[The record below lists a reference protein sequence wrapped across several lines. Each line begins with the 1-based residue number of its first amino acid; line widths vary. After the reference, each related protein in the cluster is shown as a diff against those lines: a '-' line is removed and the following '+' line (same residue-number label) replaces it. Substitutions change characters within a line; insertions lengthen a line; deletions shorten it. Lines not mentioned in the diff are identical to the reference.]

1 VRRAMLLALLCALF
15 GGAGG
20 YFWFRHAAE
29 AAPTPDQM
37 RVMMTSAVIKRDRRG
52 GEAKC
57 LLPLFVKASDVSA
70 KFRKVLIETEDR
82 SFERNW
88 GGLNAAGLLDAVLHG
103 GLHGGG
109 SSITQQ
115 LVKNIMFEPGDNR
128 WARKAYEIPWA
139 VLVTRHFSADDIL
152 TAYLNHLPFRHG
164 LYGIEAAALYY
175 FNKHARD
182 LNYYESALLEVM
194 LSNPRT
200 DWKSDLPNVRQQT
213 ERKAHNLVAHL
224 IKQTRIPASAR
235 HEKVQP
241 GSLEQPDMD
250 CGYTRDFV
258 MREAEHNGWLP
269 SDGSTFRIFI
279 TLDSNR
285 QLAASATANAIA
297 DALYAR
303 NGSQVSIVNLD
314 PTGRILALQ
323 GGVDYRDSQFDRAT
337 DAKRSPGSL
346 GKIVV
351 LAEACEQHYTLDS
364 DVPDR
369 ALLGGRP
376 RNDDNRYL
384 GKIKLL
390 RAFVESR
397 NAAFFRLA
405 QDLGPD
411 KLATRAEAFGLHGPF
426 PKDGGLAVGDFA
438 ATPLE
443 MTAVVAT
450 IANGGTRV
458 QPYVIA
464 GVTGP
469 YGTRSHWRS
478 QQKKPGRV
486 LSEGCAN
493 MVAEAMG
500 AVVKWGT
507 GRNARID
514 EARGKTGTTNEFRD
528 AWFVGYTKERNA
540 LGIWMGNDEQIGMN
554 GIHGGS
560 LPARAFRIY
569 FQTLHA
575 ATRHHEWIARVPH
588 ALRTSELDLRR

>member
-1 VRRAMLLALLCALF
+1 M
-15 GGAGG
+15 AGS
-20 YFWFRHAAE
+20 R
-29 AAPTPDQM
+29 PTDRP
-37 RVMMTSAVIKRDRRG
+37 SASS
-52 GEAKC
+52 
-57 LLPLFVKASDVSA
+57 P
-70 KFRKVLIETEDR
+70 R
-82 SFERNW
+82 SN
-88 GGLNAAGLLDAVLHG
+88 
-103 GLHGGG
+103 
-109 SSITQQ
+109 
-115 LVKNIMFEPGDNR
+115 
-128 WARKAYEIPWA
+128 
-139 VLVTRHFSADDIL
+139 
-152 TAYLNHLPFRHG
+152 
-164 LYGIEAAALYY
+164 
-175 FNKHARD
+175 
-182 LNYYESALLEVM
+182 
-194 LSNPRT
+194 
-200 DWKSDLPNVRQQT
+200 
-213 ERKAHNLVAHL
+213 
-224 IKQTRIPASAR
+224 
-235 HEKVQP
+235 
-241 GSLEQPDMD
+241 
-250 CGYTRDFV
+250 
-258 MREAEHNGWLP
+258 
-269 SDGSTFRIFI
+269 
-279 TLDSNR
+279 SNR

-364 DVPDR
+364 DVLDK
-369 ALLGGRP
+369 ALSGGRP

-390 RAFVESR
+390 RAFVELR

-411 KLATRAEAFGLHGPF
+411 KLAARAEAFGLHGPF

-443 MTAVVAT
+443 MTAVVES

-458 QPYVIA
+458 QPFVIA

-469 YGTRSHWRS
+469 YGTRSHWYY
-478 QQKKPGRV
+478 QQKKPGRA
-486 LSEGCAN
+486 LSERCAN
-493 MVAEAMG
+493 MVAEAM
-500 AVVKWGT
+500 ASVVKWGT

-540 LGIWMGNDEQIGMN
+540 LGIWMGNDERIGMN

-575 ATRHHEWIARVPH
+575 ATRHHEWIARLPH